1 LHEDHEH
8 AAQLAK
14 AFEAL
19 APAVEVVSCDT
30 NFVII
35 HLNSPKYAP
44 ASFFF
49 VLFLF
54 STTTTAATGAD
65 GGCRR

>member
-1 LHEDHEH
+1 MPRLHEDHEH

-14 AFEAL
+14 AFATL

-35 HLNSPKYAP
+35 HLHSAKYHP
-44 ASFFF
+44 N
-49 VLFLF
+49 V
-54 STTTTAATGAD
+54 ST
-65 GGCRR
+65 

>member
-35 HLNSPKYAP
+35 HLNSPKYAST
-44 ASFFF
+44 SFFF
-49 VLFLF
+49 FF
-54 STTTTAATGAD
+54 FFTSWS
-65 GGCRR
+65 